1 MEFESIQQT
10 TNKQKKNKKVLCLSV
25 AIVNITISFIYN
37 LPNGEP
43 I

>member
-10 TNKQKKNKKVLCLSV
+10 TNKQKNKKVLCLSV